1 MKISLVEVRNY
12 LGLKHADVR
21 PGDRNVVTIGGKNRA
36 GKTSLLSA
44 FEVALGGPRHQPP
57 EPVYHGARRAAIHME
72 FDDGDLVID
81 RIIDRE
87 GRHKLEVHTKDGKQ
101 KSPQTMLDALVGA
114 RFLDPLTFLGLKPKA
129 QRDLLVQVA
138 DIDVDLEELAKERS
152 RDYDERRNVNRDLKR
167 TQATADQ
174 LGPDEDPIVVTPA
187 AELLAAM
194 ESKRA
199 EGAARKAAVGRV
211 TDADDELGEA
221 TAAIVHVTEDIAEAE
236 RDLDRMKQELEKLK
250 LRRTEQAAAVDASPP
265 AEQLATELEQLT
277 AQASKLAED
286 AGTAAA
292 IDERNTQRT
301 QARGDVERLEG
312 VAEELTES
320 IDALDQ
326 TKADALERAK
336 MPISGLTIDDER
348 VIYNGS
354 PFEQVAKS
362 EQLQAA
368 LAIAAALSK
377 EIRDVWLRDA
387 SLLDGDSRAAIEKF
401 AEESGCRVWI
411 ECVGEDDSEA
421 LIIQEGE
428 LREAAP
434 DASE

>member
-1 MKISLVEVRNY
+1 MKITLVEVRNY

-57 EPVYHGARRAAIHME
+57 EPVHHGARRAAIHME

-87 GRHKLEVHTKDGKQ
+87 GRHTKLEVHTKDGKQ
-101 KSPQTMLDALVGA
+101 KSPQKMLDALVGA
-114 RFLDPLTFLGLKPKA
+114 RFLDPLQFLRLKPKA

-138 DIDVDLEELAKERS
+138 DIDVDLEALAKDRS

-167 TQATADQ
+167 AQATADQ

-187 AELLAAM
+187 ADVLAELDEKNDQRAARTRAAMEIAEFDVALEDTAATIVQLKNELAELHIDLNKAENDRDDQKRKLAAM
-194 ESKRA
+194 A
-199 EGAARKAAVGRV
+199 G
-211 TDADDELGEA
+211 
-221 TAAIVHVTEDIAEAE
+221 
-236 RDLDRMKQELEKLK
+236 
-250 LRRTEQAAAVDASPP
+250 
-265 AEQLATELEQLT
+265 AEQLDSEIAELREQ
-277 AQASKLAED
+277 ANKAAED
-286 AGTAAA
+286 AGKAAA
-292 IDERNTQRT
+292 VDERNTQRT
-301 QARGDVERLEG
+301 SARSL
-312 VAEELTES
+312 AEALDRKSEQLTES
-320 IDALDQ
+320 IDGSDQ
-326 TKADALERAK
+326 KKADALERAK
-336 MPISGLTIDDER
+336 MPIPGLDIDEER
-348 VIYNGS
+348 VIYNGA
-354 PFEQVAKS
+354 PFEQAAKS
-362 EQLQAA
+362 EQLHAA

-377 EIRDVWLRDA
+377 EIREVWLRDA
-387 SLLDGDSRAAIEKF
+387 ILLDDDSLAAIERF
-401 AEESGCRVWI
+401 AEESGCRVWL
-411 ECVGEDDSEA
+411 ECVGEDDSHT